1 MVPREIALRKVFRKK
16 QKKGPIFAVT
26 HDPRLPALGS
36 LQAKHWRTMTARDQ
50 HLAEVFKKPPL
61 IAYKRQHNLREL
73 LVKAKVAS
81 KQKRYPERKQLGMKK
96 CGEGCTL
103 CPYILEGKSVKI
115 NKVDWKINKKL
126 NCKSYNVVYAI
137 ICSKENCKNV
147 YIGETKRMLKFRIDD
162 YRGYINNCI
171 DTVQHCSTAVLKCC
185 TAVYY

>member
-1 MVPREIALRKVFRKK
+1 
-16 QKKGPIFAVT
+16 
-26 HDPRLPALGS
+26 
-36 LQAKHWRTMTARDQ
+36 MTTRDQ

-137 ICSKENCKNV
+137 ICSKENCKHA

-162 YRGYINNCI
+162 HRGYINNFIDKATGTHFTLQGHSLANQRVTAIEQIKKTNSNEYRKECEEYFI
-171 DTVQHCSTAVLKCC
+171 RKFDTVNKGMNRK
-185 TAVYY
+185 Y